1 MGACTQS
8 CSLHTPH
15 PPLTAITMSSD
26 DQYYYDEDTETA
38 LDKVKRLFG
47 ENKVVSAG
55 KFHPRFPDGC
65 SSSPD
70 FSCCAPDL
78 LTDPTN

>member
-1 MGACTQS
+1 MGACLK
-8 CSLHTPH
+8 CSSLCTHTLT
-15 PPLTAITMSSD
+15 PLTTITMSSD

-55 KFHPRFPDGC
+55 KF
-65 SSSPD
+65 
-70 FSCCAPDL
+70 APSIPGWL
-78 LTDPTN
+78 LRSLSALVS